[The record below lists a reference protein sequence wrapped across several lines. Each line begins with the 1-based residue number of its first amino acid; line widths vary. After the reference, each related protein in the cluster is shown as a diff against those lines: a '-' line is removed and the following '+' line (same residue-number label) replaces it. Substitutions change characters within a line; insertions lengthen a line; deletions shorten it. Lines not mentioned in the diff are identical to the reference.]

1 MRRVPGLSLAGL
13 ALMLG
18 VPLGASAQENTGTP
32 TERDI
37 QTAQGDS
44 VQPVYLGHRI
54 RGPGGSE
61 HAAVRIPIKVVFGT
75 FACAALT
82 VISASLYDTYI
93 HREDYDG
100 PEVDPWGGLDGL
112 SYGLVVGGSV
122 GFPVGATLVDPDDS
136 LPWTLLAGVIPAA
149 VGSLVLESAQGGQ
162 ADLVGILLVYVVPPF
177 TSLAASELWR
187 NSSKDHRTSFSIAP
201 TPKGGLSAVTT
212 LRF

>member
-13 ALMLG
+13 ALLLG
-18 VPLGASAQENTGTP
+18 VPHGASPQDDTGTP

-37 QTAQGDS
+37 QTTAQGDS

-54 RGPGGSE
+54 RGLGGSE
-61 HAAVRIPIKVVFGT
+61 HAAVRIPIKVVSGT

-82 VISASLYDTYI
+82 AMSASLYDTYI
-93 HREDYDG
+93 HSEDETDG
-100 PEVDPWGGLDGL
+100 PGVDPLGGLDGVY
-112 SYGLVVGGSV
+112 YGLVVGGSV

-149 VGSLVLESAQGGQ
+149 AGLCFLASETSPAAGFFLAWVS
-162 ADLVGILLVYVVPPF
+162 PPF
-177 TSLAASELWR
+177 ASLAASELWR
-187 NSSKDHRTSFSIAP
+187 NPSEDHRTSFSVAP